1 MQAGKSVRMVTKEGD
16 ELGIEPIRERL
27 NKDEML
33 IKEAYN
39 LQGIPKVLLR
49 NSIPLDQVNEFTDD
63 YEVTPGYVYNWNA
76 TSKKVEVIEKPWEV
90 KDDEGTLSNS
100 LMPPPVVVSL
110 IKQLVKAL
118 GI

>member
-1 MQAGKSVRMVTKEGD
+1 
-16 ELGIEPIRERL
+16 
-27 NKDEML
+27 
-33 IKEAYN
+33 
-39 LQGIPKVLLR
+39 LR
-49 NSIPLDQVNEFTDD
+49 NSIPVDKTKEVTDD
-63 YEVTPGYVYNWNA
+63 YEITPGYNYTFNEAEN
-76 TSKKVEVIEKPWEV
+76 KVEVQESPWEV

>member
-1 MQAGKSVRMVTKEGD
+1 MVTKEGD
-16 ELGIEPIRERL
+16 EHGIEPIRTKLE
-27 NKDEML
+27 KDEML
-33 IKEAYN
+33 IKEVYK

-49 NSIPLDQVNEFTDD
+49 NSIPVNKTKEVTDD
-63 YEVTPGYVYNWNA
+63 YEITPGYVYSWDE
-76 TSKKVEVIEKPWEV
+76 KKQKVITTEKAWEV
-90 KDDEGTLSNS
+90 KDDSGTLSNS